1 VQAGK
6 GEFMATPAWFEAEVD
21 DEEDFSVRE
30 YDITAVPNDFNI
42 RTIYDFVDSGVVSI
56 PGFQRNYVWD
66 IRRASKLIESLIIGL
81 PIPQIFL
88 YEESRNKFA
97 VIDGQQR
104 LMSIYYFK
112 KKRFPREDKRPA
124 LRKIIEQFGT
134 IPNEVLSNDD
144 YFVNFNLQLH
154 TSLPGQVN
162 RFNKLNYDTLS
173 DDQAQ
178 FDLRTVRNV
187 VIRQNSPNDDDDS
200 SIYEIFNRLNS
211 GGINL
216 TPQEIRVSL
225 YHSRFYAML
234 DKLNQLD
241 DWRKLIGLQ
250 EPDLHAKDVE
260 ILLRSFAMLWYSS
273 EYRPSMT
280 RFLNLC
286 SRRFKSVGE
295 VDISYCE
302 QLFISFIKAC
312 AQLDSKAFISSQT
325 NRFSIST
332 FEAVFVA
339 VTEEAFRKRELVSK
353 SIDLQNLETLKADS
367 SFVKAT
373 LTSTASS
380 ANVALRKA
388 RAKELL

>member
-1 VQAGK
+1 
-6 GEFMATPAWFEAEVD
+6 MATPDWFEAEVD
-21 DEEDFSVRE
+21 DQEEFSVRE

-124 LRKIIEQFGT
+124 LRKIIEQTGT
-134 IPNEVLSNDD
+134 IPPDVLANDD
-144 YFVNFNLQLH
+144 YFTNFNLQLH

-234 DKLNQLD
+234 DKLNQLVA
-241 DWRKLIGLQ
+241 WRTLIGLD

-260 ILLRSFAMLWYSS
+260 ILLRSFAMLWYSA

-295 VDISYCE
+295 GDIAYCE
-302 QLFISFIKAC
+302 ELFVSFIKGC
-312 AQLDSKAFISSQT
+312 AQLDGKAFISSQT

-339 VTEEAFRKRELVSK
+339 VTEEAFKKRELVSR
-353 SIDLQNLETLKADS
+353 SIDVQNLEALKADPQ
-367 SFVKAT
+367 FVRAT

-380 ANVALRKA
+380 ANVALRKS
-388 RAKELL
+388 RAIQLL